1 MTTLSL
7 IERFKKRSKALVKAV
22 KAGDPKAI
30 ARVQAVRHEGV
41 LRFGLMKAQHVVARE
56 VGFESWDELI
66 HASADQLRSALWPAE
81 AIAPNFFVKDLARSI
96 DWYVRV
102 LGFRVAWRGA
112 DHAGLRLGSVGIV
125 LVQAATA
132 PAGLSYK
139 AACHLRLTSGV
150 DDYVARIQAA
160 GQPLT
165 ATAKDRPEYGMREAA
180 VRDPDGNDIYIGQE
194 L

>member
-7 IERFKKRSKALVKAV
+7 IEHFKKQSKALVKAI
-22 KAGDPKAI
+22 KAGDAKAI

-41 LRFGLMKAQHVVARE
+41 LHFGLMKAQHVVARE
-56 VGFESWDELI
+56 VGFKSWDELI
-66 HASADQLRSALWPAE
+66 HASESQLRLALSPVE
-81 AIAPNFFVKDLARSI
+81 AIAPNFFVKDLARSV

-102 LGFRVAWRGA
+102 LGFRVAWKAA
-112 DHAGLRLGSVGIV
+112 DHAGVRRGPVLIV
-125 LVQAATA
+125 LVQAGTA
-132 PAGLSYK
+132 PEGVSYK

-150 DDYVARIQAA
+150 DEFVAQIQAA

-165 ATAKDRPEYGMREAA
+165 ATVKDRPEYGMREAA

-194 L
+194 I

>member
-1 MTTLSL
+1 MPT
-7 IERFKKRSKALVKAV
+7 V
-22 KAGDPKAI
+22 
-30 ARVQAVRHEGV
+30 
-41 LRFGLMKAQHVVARE
+41 
-56 VGFESWDELI
+56 
-66 HASADQLRSALWPAE
+66 E
-81 AIAPNFFVKDLARSI
+81 AIAPSFFVKDLARSI

-102 LGFRVAWRGA
+102 LGFRVAFQAA
-112 DHAGLRLGSVGIV
+112 DYAGVSLGPATIV
-125 LVQAATA
+125 LVQAGTA

-139 AACHLRLTSGV
+139 AACHLRLASGV
-150 DDYVARIQAA
+150 DDYVTQIEAA